1 MEQPGFFFGVN
12 DMGKLSIEQWCEI
25 RARKEAG
32 ESSEALG
39 PAYGVSPQAV
49 RKRAKKEGWIDATED
64 IGGLIR
70 KKVARQVAGV
80 VATATPEKKALALD
94 IAAGKVVAVVE
105 RHRRE
110 WDEHR
115 EISDAAINQKN
126 FELAKLAKITSET
139 IKIRQDGERK
149 AWGIEATPDP
159 AIVPPSGGEA
169 GRTVKV
175 ERVIIHTTKEAAAA
189 AEANGGQ

>member
-1 MEQPGFFFGVN
+1 
-12 DMGKLSIEQWCEI
+12 MGKLTSEQWNEI

-32 ESSEALG
+32 ESSEVLG

-49 RKRAKKEGWIDATED
+49 RKRAKKEGWIEATED

-70 KKVARQVAGV
+70 KKVARQVAGI
-80 VATATPEKKALALD
+80 VATATPEKKALALE
-94 IAAGKVVAVVE
+94 IAAGKVVTVIE
-105 RHRRE
+105 RHRQE

-115 EISDAAINQKN
+115 EISDAAISEKN
-126 FELAKLAKITSET
+126 FELAKLAKITGET

-159 AIVPPSGGEA
+159 AIAPAGSEA
-169 GRTVKV
+169 ARTVKV
-175 ERVIIHTTKEAAAA
+175 ERVIIHTTQEAARA
-189 AEANGGQ
+189 AEASGD